1 MVIENP
7 NDAEKIMVMFMFI
20 IKKKK
25 INLEPNRF
33 QKLLIFKTTIDG
45 WGHYILYLI

>member
-20 IKKKK
+20 IKIEKK

-33 QKLLIFKTTIDG
+33 QKLLIF
-45 WGHYILYLI
+45 ILI